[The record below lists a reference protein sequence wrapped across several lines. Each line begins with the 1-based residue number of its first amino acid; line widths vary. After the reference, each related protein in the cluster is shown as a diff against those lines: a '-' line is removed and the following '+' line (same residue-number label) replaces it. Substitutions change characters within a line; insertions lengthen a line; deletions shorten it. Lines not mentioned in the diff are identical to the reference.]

1 MRVMGNGDNGMPGF
15 ALEPRTATGIG
26 NANDAL
32 DVRKSRKGVVD
43 APGESAVFAQ
53 EQDFLF
59 LHHAGM
65 N

>member
-1 MRVMGNGDNGMPGF
+1 
-15 ALEPRTATGIG
+15 
-26 NANDAL
+26 
-32 DVRKSRKGVVD
+32 VVD
-43 APGESAVFAQ
+43 APGEGTVFAQ

>member
-1 MRVMGNGDNGMPGF
+1 
-15 ALEPRTATGIG
+15 
-26 NANDAL
+26 
-32 DVRKSRKGVVD
+32 VVD

-65 N
+65 S

>member
-1 MRVMGNGDNGMPGF
+1 MGNGDNGMAGF
-15 ALEPRTATGIG
+15 PLESRPATGIG

-32 DVRKSRKGVVD
+32 DVRKSGKGVVD
-43 APGESAVFAQ
+43 APGEGTVFAQ